1 MKIRVLLA
9 IMCLLFASCEK
20 ENSGSLTGTTW
31 IQYDEYS
38 DGHRSEYK
46 MTFTSTDVTYTVSD
60 QDGTHTGGFK
70 GTYTYDAPS
79 VTITIDSEDYLD
91 GLVSTG
97 TVKKGVMD
105 IFVPQSLDMRL
116 GLKLKKQ

>member
-60 QDGTHTGGFK
+60 QDGTHTGLNPFAFFRSFLKCLFSKETIICFEGFVLRQSFHMSLK
-70 GTYTYDAPS
+70 ELGS
-79 VTITIDSEDYLD
+79 FV
-91 GLVSTG
+91 
-97 TVKKGVMD
+97 
-105 IFVPQSLDMRL
+105 IFC
-116 GLKLKKQ
+116 